1 MPKNTKKCRKAI
13 QKRKKKTTFTPK
25 EKISRVMEEKTFFT
39 AKEREQLFTLY
50 KRLLHLSG
58 DTLQKNDCRKLKT
71 HLIKAVAEG
80 SMPRNNFGMNPIIK
94 DMQTAVIVA
103 EEIGMKRA
111 SILGIMLH
119 ESVKNHLCSLASVQA
134 EYGEDVAGIIRGLVK
149 INELYAKSPTIES
162 ENFRNLLLSFA
173 EDMRVILIMIADR
186 VNLMRQI
193 KDSENEEARQ
203 QVSNEAA
210 YLYAPLAHKLGLY
223 KLKSEL
229 EDLSLKY
236 TDRKQYDF
244 IKQKLNET
252 KRSRDAYIAEF
263 ITPIKSKLEEAGL
276 QFDIKGRT
284 KSIHSIN
291 NKLKKQNIP
300 FEHIYDLF
308 AIRII
313 LDCPLEEE
321 KQQCWTV
328 YSIVTDFYTPNPE
341 RMRDWISI
349 PKSNGYESLHTT
361 VATKEGRWVEIQ
373 IRTERMDAVAERGIA
388 AHWRYKGVNAGSDGS
403 EMWMKQL
410 RELMEDK
417 TRPLAQNFDAK
428 PSSGEIFV
436 FTPGGD
442 LRKLPEGATVLDF
455 AFDIHTSLG
464 LTCSGGKVNNRPAA
478 IRDVLHN
485 GDIVEV
491 LTQKNQKPKADWL
504 GFVTTSK
511 ARTRIKASL
520 REEHTKNARL
530 GREELERKLKN
541 WKLPLTV
548 DEGVGILC
556 KHFKLRTG
564 TELYASIGTE
574 KIDLMQIKELL
585 QAHLSGEAEEERR
598 AAAAAIESE
607 KRRKAEKVSTQSSGD
622 ALIIDEKIG
631 QLDYKLAK
639 CCNPIHGDEIF
650 GFITVGA
657 GITIH
662 RTDCPNAQRLR
673 RNYPYRV
680 LEARW
685 RDEAQGAFRVSI
697 RVVASDTTGM
707 INHIAEVI
715 NRDLKLSIRS
725 MNLSPGGGLLSG
737 VIHVEVPGTGMVDML
752 IHSILRIKGV
762 QKAYRVNN

>member
-1 MPKNTKKCRKAI
+1 MDIQPFFTEEEKKQFFSKYKQLLRHLYSFLKKEDLSKMKELMKRVVALDCYGRDKNGINGLLRNIDTALIATVEIGLKRTSVIALLLYRPVMKKI
-13 QKRKKKTTFTPK
+13 ITLDEVKTTFDADVTLI
-25 EKISRVMEEKTFFT
+25 ISR
-39 AKEREQLFTLY
+39 L
-50 KRLLHLSG
+50 
-58 DTLQKNDCRKLKT
+58 LKT
-71 HLIKAVAEG
+71 SDLYA
-80 SMPRNNFGMNPIIK
+80 RN
-94 DMQTAVIVA
+94 TAV
-103 EEIGMKRA
+103 
-111 SILGIMLH
+111 
-119 ESVKNHLCSLASVQA
+119 
-134 EYGEDVAGIIRGLVK
+134 D
-149 INELYAKSPTIES
+149 S
-162 ENFRNLLLSFA
+162 ENFHKLLFSFA
-173 EDMRVILIMIADR
+173 EDVRVILIMIADR
-186 VNLMRQI
+186 LCLMRLGKQL
-193 KDSENEEARQ
+193 KNDEDRKRLATE
-203 QVSNEAA
+203 VS
-210 YLYAPLAHKLGLY
+210 YLYAPLAHRLGLY
-223 KLKSEL
+223 TIKSEL

-300 FEHIYDLF
+300 FEDIYDLF